1 MDPNTCF
8 SELLEAV
15 AANDPPE
22 AYGHAEN
29 LLTWLDR
36 GGFAPGSGKLRETS
50 IRQFCNW
57 VKNNYREELHV
68 AWAAIKAF
76 EHIRQNDEN

>member
-15 AANDPPE
+15 AANERQD
-22 AYGHAEN
+22 AYDYADN

-36 GGFAPGSGKLRETS
+36 GGFSPGGGKLQDNS
-50 IRQFCNW
+50 IREFCNW
-57 VKNNYREELHV
+57 VKSQYPLEE
-68 AWAAIKAF
+68 
-76 EHIRQNDEN
+76 